1 MLSSVCDVLLCVRG
15 VCKTTGRQAC
25 VVNVGCEL

>member
-15 VCKTTGRQAC
+15 VCKIMGHQSC
-25 VVNVGCEL
+25 VVNVGC